1 MPEYI
6 RALVVILVLASVVF
20 GFAKAPA
27 TAVAISTEDFVRRR
41 NVWVCITLAGFLSQN
56 YWIFC
61 AIVSLLIFNAAK
73 KESNKIAMFFFLV
86 LVLPQIRVEIPG
98 FAGIRY
104 FFEIDYVRILT
115 AIVLFPVCV
124 KARKLAVASGAK
136 ANLPD
141 KILAT
146 YIVLNLVLQ
155 AQHDMVTG
163 VIRSMLNWGIDAVVP
178 YYAISRSLKD
188 LKSFRDVLM
197 SFAIAAMVVSLVGA
211 FEFARH
217 WILYSS
223 AGDALG
229 VEWNPGYLA
238 RGDLLRAS
246 GTSGQSIVF
255 GYVLTI
261 AIGFFLFLQKSVS
274 NFKLYAGGMLLLVV
288 GVISPL
294 SRGPWVGLIVIL
306 FVFTV
311 TGAKPLQ
318 RISKFVLFAV
328 PASVLLTLS
337 EYGQKVIDYLPFI
350 GSVDKGNVTYRQNL
364 FDKSLQIILDNPFF
378 GSTDYLIHLEE
389 LRQGQ
394 GIIDLVN
401 TFLIVAL
408 NTGFVGL
415 GLYVLFFLLILLAA
429 FRRMR
434 LAPLD
439 SELRALGRSMLAV
452 LIGVLVII
460 GTVSPI
466 NHVPLLLW
474 SVAAMCLAFGLLKQ
488 QESSV
493 LEKQVFQHG
502 PHQKTSD
509 PRDQ

>member
-1 MPEYI
+1 MPEFI
-6 RALVVILVLASVVF
+6 RALIVILVLATVVF
-20 GFAKAPA
+20 YFAKAPA
-27 TAVAISTEDFVRRR
+27 TAVAIAPEDFVRRR
-41 NVWVCITLAGFLSQN
+41 NTWFLITLAGFLSQN
-56 YWIFC
+56 YWVFA
-61 AIVSLLIFNAAK
+61 AIASLMIYNAAK
-73 KESNKIAMFFFLV
+73 KEPNKIAMFFFLM
-86 LVLPQIRVEIPG
+86 LALPQIRVEIPG
-98 FAGIRY
+98 FSGIRY

-115 AIVLFPVCV
+115 AIVLLPICAN
-124 KARKLAVASGAK
+124 ARKLAVTSGAK
-136 ANLPD
+136 ASLPD

-155 AQHDMVTG
+155 AQHDLFTG
-163 VIRSMLNWGIDAVVP
+163 VVRSTLNWAIDVVVP

-197 SFAIAAMVVSLVGA
+197 SFVLAAMVVSLIGA
-211 FEFARH
+211 FEFGRH

-238 RGDLLRAS
+238 RGELLRAS

-255 GYVLTI
+255 GYVITI
-261 AIGFFLFLQKSVS
+261 AIGFYLFLQNSVS
-274 NFKLYAGGMLLLVV
+274 NFKLYAVGMLLLVV

-306 FVFTV
+306 FMFTM

-318 RISKFVLFAV
+318 RVFKYAFFAV
-328 PASVLLTLS
+328 PTSVLLAFS
-337 EYGQKVIDYLPFI
+337 EYGQKIIDYLPFI

-364 FDKSLQIILDNPFF
+364 FEKSFQIILDNPLF
-378 GSTDYLIHLEE
+378 GSTDYLMHMEE

-408 NTGFVGL
+408 NTGLVGL
-415 GLYVLFFLLILLAA
+415 GLYVLFFVSILFATY
-429 FRRMR
+429 RRMNR
-434 LAPLD
+434 APLD
-439 SELRALGRSMLAV
+439 SELRGLGRSLLAV
-452 LIGVLVII
+452 LFGVLIII

-474 SVAAMCLAFGLLKQ
+474 SVAALCLAFGLLKSP
-488 QESSV
+488 EPPV
-493 LEKQVFQHG
+493 LEKKAFQQHA
-502 PHQKTSD
+502 Q
-509 PRDQ
+509 